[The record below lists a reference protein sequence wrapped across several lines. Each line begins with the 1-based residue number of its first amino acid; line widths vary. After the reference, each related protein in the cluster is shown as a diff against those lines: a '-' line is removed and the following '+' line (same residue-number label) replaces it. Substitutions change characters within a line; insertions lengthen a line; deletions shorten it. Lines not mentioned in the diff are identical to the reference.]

1 VTVSVLVVG
10 VVGFVFDV
18 VVDSTAAIVAVV
30 ALTLVILT
38 LWVAAPL
45 VMRARLANGIHR

>member
-1 VTVSVLVVG
+1 LIG

-18 VVDSTAAIVAVV
+18 VVDRPAAIVAVV
-30 ALTLVILT
+30 ALALVILT

-45 VMRARLANGIHR
+45 AIRARLTKRVHR